1 MGEGAEPGGHGASK
15 NGVGRRGQWVTPAT
29 PSLFCRCAWGGE
41 GRLRKGAEPR
51 SHAAREAGR
60 DVKSRGVFP
69 GWLWQSVSAVNMKRG
84 RTSAENA
91 PLSPAKSQGRVRAR
105 LTCGGRAARFQR

>member
-1 MGEGAEPGGHGASK
+1 MVPLKMESGGGGSGSLPRPHRCFVDVR
-15 NGVGRRGQWVTPAT
+15 GV
-29 PSLFCRCAWGGE
+29 GE

-69 GWLWQSVSAVNMKRG
+69 GWLWQSVSAVSMKRG

-91 PLSPAKSQGRVRAR
+91 PLSPAKSQGRARAR